1 LGGCLGGCL
10 GWGCLGCLG
19 CLCPECLFKR
29 RDMQER
35 AQAKRTSAQNAWR
48 QHKSRA
54 MLAFGLGSWLHECR
68 YSALMFPAGPN
79 GPRATCVELV
89 TNPDDPDGP
98 LKLCGGYGT
107 VNRIMSKIQSYS
119 HKDQRC
125 NVLCHKHNANHE
137 RRCNIHRSH
146 PSLTQTNLRP
156 KPAAPPAEPPRMG
169 KHMGAVNPLAHLDAE
184 WLGVDPGKTNMA
196 TVAHEERS
204 AAGTVVSVRQRSLTA
219 GQYYRHSGITRQ
231 AQATK
236 TWLAQVKPQLN
247 ALSHVSSKPSSLAS
261 YRRFA
266 NTVLATYDAMWAKVS
281 KPRWANAK
289 FGLYCGKKRVVAG
302 FWSKLIKQAKQRWP
316 DRVLALAYGAAG
328 FSGSGSIGCRG
339 VPVSQMLKEALR
351 QFPAGRVL
359 MVDEFRTSRVS
370 SAYSHPSEAL
380 PGQPPESFRWLR
392 PVYSSAKRSQ
402 VRGLMCS
409 TSNNIR
415 FYDRDVSAALNIR
428 RCAVGPDP
436 RPTELCYWE
445 GRPAMPK
452 PGQPGQ
458 EWVYLRDKALL
469 RKWRRNE
476 CGPGLERSYAMSS
489 EALRV
494 LRELQSKPDNKV
506 CVDCDTKNPQWASVS
521 YGIFMCLEC
530 SGRHRGLG
538 VHISFVRSV
547 TMDSWSADQLRKM
560 QAGGNGKL
568 NAFLQQY
575 GIDKYTDINE
585 KYNTKAAE
593 YFKEMVKAEAE
604 DRAYTPPP
612 PSASVSSPAR
622 TTNAR
627 GNAMTKSG
635 SRTGGNDGW
644 DDWGETSGNTSTTG
658 SQQPALGGQGM
669 ARAASGNELTRAQ
682 LEASAANKESYFARK
697 MQENANKPDNLPP
710 SQGGKFV
717 GFGSTPAPAPR
728 ATQGTAAGLASV
740 EDVTHMLS
748 KGLTS
753 LTYVA
758 EAAVNT
764 AAGAVRQGTSV
775 VNQTLADKRVGAVVS
790 QTTQVVGQRAA
801 EAAKT
806 GWSGLRSLYATV
818 ASTVET
824 AAKTQGYHIDL
835 GAKAAAAAASAG
847 NAPGNSSHS
856 YGSPHTAPGR
866 GGNSDWYG
874 GSEGG
879 REKQHQGYG
888 GGAEGRSAQGGSS
901 AGAGATRGAAGSKQ
915 ADFIGFDDGADSGGS
930 VHTGSGWGKDWDS
943 GKEWSSPNANG
954 TSGSMSSKAQAAGG
968 VPAGVPASATARGKG
983 PASSTKKD
991 DDEQE
996 WGKW

>member
-1 LGGCLGGCL
+1 M
-10 GWGCLGCLG
+10 
-19 CLCPECLFKR
+19 R
-29 RDMQER
+29 RLRYQEPTGKVNLQA
-35 AQAKRTSAQNAWR
+35 AQ
-48 QHKSRA
+48 
-54 MLAFGLGSWLHECR
+54 
-68 YSALMFPAGPN
+68 
-79 GPRATCVELV
+79 
-89 TNPDDPDGP
+89 
-98 LKLCGGYGT
+98 
-107 VNRIMSKIQSYS
+107 QS
-119 HKDQRC
+119 Q
-125 NVLCHKHNANHE
+125 
-137 RRCNIHRSH
+137 
-146 PSLTQTNLRP
+146 
-156 KPAAPPAEPPRMG
+156 
-169 KHMGAVNPLAHLDAE
+169 
-184 WLGVDPGKTNMA
+184 
-196 TVAHEERS
+196 
-204 AAGTVVSVRQRSLTA
+204 
-219 GQYYRHSGITRQ
+219 
-231 AQATK
+231 
-236 TWLAQVKPQLN
+236 LAQLLPL
-247 ALSHVSSKPSSLAS
+247 
-261 YRRFA
+261 
-266 NTVLATYDAMWAKVS
+266 
-281 KPRWANAK
+281 
-289 FGLYCGKKRVVAG
+289 
-302 FWSKLIKQAKQRWP
+302 
-316 DRVLALAYGAAG
+316 
-328 FSGSGSIGCRG
+328 
-339 VPVSQMLKEALR
+339 ML
-351 QFPAGRVL
+351 
-359 MVDEFRTSRVS
+359 
-370 SAYSHPSEAL
+370 
-380 PGQPPESFRWLR
+380 
-392 PVYSSAKRSQ
+392 
-402 VRGLMCS
+402 
-409 TSNNIR
+409 
-415 FYDRDVSAALNIR
+415 
-428 RCAVGPDP
+428 
-436 RPTELCYWE
+436 
-445 GRPAMPK
+445 
-452 PGQPGQ
+452 
-458 EWVYLRDKALL
+458 
-469 RKWRRNE
+469 
-476 CGPGLERSYAMSS
+476 
-489 EALRV
+489 
-494 LRELQSKPDNKV
+494 
-506 CVDCDTKNPQWASVS
+506 QWASVS

-644 DDWGETSGNTSTTG
+644 DDWGETSGNPSTTG

-847 NAPGNSSHS
+847 NAPGNSSHG

-879 REKQHQGYG
+879 RETQHQGYG

-901 AGAGATRGAAGSKQ
+901 AGAGAARGAAGSKQ
-915 ADFIGFDDGADSGGS
+915 ADFIGFDDGAD
-930 VHTGSGWGKDWDS
+930 SGWGKDWDS